1 MNEHLAD
8 FDRHSAQAVELLV
21 NLLNEN
27 KAGIIAL
34 ARARFIRG
42 FEMYPEGRL
51 FAFGTSRLTQET
63 LEELA
68 DAVVYTA
75 RKQAQILE
83 CSQPSH

>member
-8 FDRHSAQAVELLV
+8 FDRHSAQAVEMLV
-21 NLLNEN
+21 NLLNAN
-27 KAGIIAL
+27 KPLIIAL
-34 ARARFIRG
+34 ARTRFIRG

-68 DAVVYTA
+68 DAVVYQT
-75 RKQAQILE
+75 RQQAQTLE
-83 CSQPSH
+83 RAQPSS